1 MQYTSGIQNTYF
13 LTYGL
18 SWNFSYQFLNDFIE
32 SIHSELRHFVCYGI
46 LYTKDV
52 DWRNIK
58 TSVLSKFLYVLH
70 YHYRE
75 TYFVCL
81 MLLLMYANAVLL
93 TVKMWACLTL
103 QLRLNYSFRT
113 NNMAFSFRTLIW
125 FFSKK
130 THSCHQLERPRL

>member
-1 MQYTSGIQNTYF
+1 MR
-13 LTYGL
+13 
-18 SWNFSYQFLNDFIE
+18 FSTEIASIYCYAIYIWHSKYILFNLWVKLKLFI
-32 SIHSELRHFVCYGI
+32 SIFKRFHRKHPFWGRN
-46 LYTKDV
+46 
-52 DWRNIK
+52 WRNIK

-93 TVKMWACLTL
+93 TAKMWACLTL